1 MSRFEPE
8 QKRIRIKA
16 DCILN
21 TFKYHVSCTDG
32 KILVGII
39 IIFFLPI
46 FTYGAETWKFNK
58 QLESKLMSMEMT
70 FWGDRPDVQDYSK
83 LETMLLEKKMSIK
96 NPGLDYIRYKPLIW
110 YSTCKGWTK
119 KGSLEEF

>member
-58 QLESKLMSMEMT
+58 HLESKLTFMEVH
-70 FWGDRPDVQDYSK
+70 FLRDLRDAKKK
-83 LETMLLEKKMSIK
+83 L
-96 NPGLDYIRYKPLIW
+96 
-110 YSTCKGWTK
+110 
-119 KGSLEEF
+119 